1 MVTEE
6 TNSDHGW
13 VEIRLNGQWNAI
25 CGTHWDNDDATV
37 LCREL
42 GYTTGEAIN
51 VSVPSNTTGE
61 AYDVRYECSG
71 RESSMEECPH
81 STWRN
86 STSDRCHHHKNDA
99 GVQCYHSGKTHNQ
112 FIQCYHS
119 GKTTKYNKQF
129 DWANLYQI
137 AICLPLLTF

>member
-6 TNSDHGW
+6 TNSDHGR
-13 VEIRLNGQWNAI
+13 VEIGLNGQWNAI
-25 CGTHWDNDDATV
+25 CGTDWDNDDATV

-42 GYTTGEAIN
+42 GYTTGETIN
-51 VSVPSNTTGE
+51 VSAPSNTTGE

-86 STSDRCHHHKNDA
+86 STSDRCRHHKNDA
-99 GVQCYHSGKTHNQ
+99 GVQCYHSGKT
-112 FIQCYHS
+112 
-119 GKTTKYNKQF
+119 TKYYKQF